1 VRSSRERRSRGGGL
15 GWIAT
20 FGGAAVLLA
29 FGFGIGLVAGSALE
43 APGLVAHS
51 LKGDGVELPLPE
63 GPAVAS
69 RPPPA
74 APAAAAPAPE
84 ARRSAP
90 LGPGERPSD
99 FDTGEGREAP
109 APVPERVGKGR
120 AAPAAPSPPAVAA
133 PPPALPSARRA
144 PGFAVQVGAFSDRR
158 KADRLAA
165 SLRSSQ
171 LSAYVVE
178 GGKREAA
185 RYRVRVGPYATRER
199 ANDAASG
206 LQAKRRLS
214 TWVIAE
220 ESP

>member
-1 VRSSRERRSRGGGL
+1 VRSSRERRPRGGGL

-29 FGFGIGLVAGSALE
+29 FGFGVGLVAGSALE
-43 APGLVAHS
+43 APELVAHS
-51 LKGDGVELPLPE
+51 LKGDGVELPLPDA
-63 GPAVAS
+63 PAVAS
-69 RPPPA
+69 RP
-74 APAAAAPAPE
+74 APAAAAPE
-84 ARRSAP
+84 AAVRRSAP
-90 LGPGERPSD
+90 AGSGERSSD

-109 APVPERVGKGR
+109 APVPEAVGKVA

-133 PPPALPSARRA
+133 PPPVPPPAPSARRA

-158 KADRLAA
+158 KADQLAA
-165 SLRSSQ
+165 SLRTSQ

-185 RYRVRVGPYATRER
+185 PYRVRVGPYATRER
-199 ANDAASG
+199 ANDAAAR

-220 ESP
+220 EGP